1 MQQKQVIQMSS
12 QQLRPNLMKTNLM
25 KKKLLKLGIMKLIVT
40 QMIMF
45 NRITQSNQLAQL
57 LIQLQANNQSRSN
70 NQINSKQRQRSSGD
84 IPIARNKQVVAQE
97 HKVNNSHNLNINS
110 NNNNQL
116 LTLNLKSMIDN
127 MLQLSSCLMKNS
139 NNGIMTI
146 KRGLKLIR
154 QEWILNDQLSF

>member
-57 LIQLQANNQSRSN
+57 LIQLQANNQIHRN
-70 NQINSKQRQRSSGD
+70 NQINSKQRQWSSGD
-84 IPIARNKQVVAQE
+84 IPIARNKVVAAQE